1 MTTPGTLGTT
11 LELRDGDLVISD
23 GRFEMVDGIDC
34 LEQSLTLRIGTPYGT
49 DRVNVAYGLDVT
61 DAFTGSHG
69 LAIVKQLVRMSLVR
83 TLAGDPRVDEVREV
97 IFADDPDFA
106 ELTGVVPSAADRHNR
121 RWQAAVTVHTIDSL
135 TTTLLVD
142 VEV

>member
-1 MTTPGTLGTT
+1 M
-11 LELRDGDLVISD
+11 
-23 GRFEMVDGIDC
+23 
-34 LEQSLTLRIGTPYGT
+34 
-49 DRVNVAYGLDVT
+49 
-61 DAFTGSHG
+61 
-69 LAIVKQLVRMSLVR
+69 VKQLVRMSLVR

-97 IFADDPDFA
+97 IFADDPDFT
-106 ELTGVVPSAADRHNR
+106 ERTGVVPSAADRHNR